1 MRKRNCLTFE
11 DFTMSTIN
19 ILGEENSLDDFDI
32 ESQGLFQGMN
42 FLDLNNIRN
51 NTVTNEISNGIAMR
65 SPFGKDSLFHV
76 PEKGTLREY
85 LTDKGLFEKSRS
97 IFGDLDLENI
107 LIDSMS
113 QGIDDLPYFCKK
125 GNKIRII
132 QHIANTNY
140 EEYFATYFAT
150 NSKKLTTYLDN
161 FLWFI
166 EGEDSNTITFHFFVS
181 DNRIK
186 DVICTMGS
194 DIFDCLKLT
203 TNINS
208 TGGFTIKSENEGD
221 YEVNPILQNFKGDI
235 ANRLEDFYYSNQA
248 NLKEKFSIS
257 RSKVIDALNQEFQAE
272 GDYQRTID
280 WLFEKMGVTTSFK
293 DFVNNFREDSKDVKS
308 YRLDESRY
316 LPFHPNFDPIFNDSL
331 LKAFGINPN
340 VKVDEYFKTFLIDDT
355 EDIKKFQIQEKEVNW
370 VYGYNAGFCG
380 LWNALVDTVDGFV
393 NIIPSLYDIF
403 TDRASFKQFLHLVKE
418 FFEHITEL
426 MDKLEEWELKNASYS
441 VYRYE
446 YTETYGMTL
455 IALLFIPLPK
465 TAAGGK
471 ASEVLSVFSKTISTF
486 IESEVILIAYRLGL
500 RIEKTGNNWTLLFHD
515 IAISAGSKEKIAARL
530 DQITKTGLVPLDEA
544 LGLGKRS
551 IQTFERLK
559 LQLKINPTTIDLVEI
574 NGSLFFRLNPE
585 DISKLASF
593 LNLTKLER
601 RVKIKQATQNLRVNS
616 KAKYNP
622 AKAKSKGFD
631 VPASKNGLSP
641 DFTKTPY
648 LYNENS
654 IVKIRMTGN
663 REKDFLVAFEKMGI
677 KDQLEMLRIR
687 EELEYVWHHLDD
699 LNENLECTMQLVT
712 KESHNGTLTHI
723 GSCGQI
729 QKVLNVKK
737 YK

>member
-1 MRKRNCLTFE
+1 
-11 DFTMSTIN
+11 MSTIN
-19 ILGEENSLDDFDI
+19 SLGEENSLDDFDI
-32 ESQGLFQGMN
+32 ESQRLFQGVN
-42 FLDLNNIRN
+42 FLDLNDIRN
-51 NTVTNEISNGIAMR
+51 KTTTNEISNGIAMT
-65 SPFGKDSLFHV
+65 SPFGKDSLFYV
-76 PEKGTLREY
+76 PEKGTLSDY
-85 LTDKGLFEKSRS
+85 LTDKGLFEKSKS

-107 LIDSMS
+107 LIDAMS

-140 EEYFATYFAT
+140 EEYFATYFDA

-166 EGEDSNTITFHFFVS
+166 EGEDSNKITFHFFVS
-181 DNRIK
+181 HNRIK

-203 TNINS
+203 TNVNS
-208 TGGFTIKSENEGD
+208 TGGFTIKNDNDS
-221 YEVNPILQNFKGDI
+221 YEVNPILQTFKGDI

-280 WLFEKMGVTTSFK
+280 WLFEKMGVTASFK

-340 VKVDEYFKTFLIDDT
+340 VKVEEYFKTFLIDDT

-403 TDRASFKQFLHLVKE
+403 TDRASFKQFLHFVKE

-446 YTETYGMTL
+446 YTECYGMTL

-471 ASEVLSVFSKTISTF
+471 ASEALSIFSKTISTF
-486 IESEVILIAYRLGL
+486 IESEVILLAYRLGL

-544 LGLGKRS
+544 LGLGKQS
-551 IQTFERLK
+551 IQTLERLK

-585 DISKLASF
+585 DISKLANF
-593 LNLTKLER
+593 LSMTNPEK
-601 RVKIKQATQNLRVNS
+601 RVKIKQATQNLRINS

-622 AKAKSKGFD
+622 AIAKAKGFD
-631 VPASKNGLSP
+631 VPKSKNGLSP
-641 DFTKTPY
+641 DFAKTPY

-654 IVKIRMTGN
+654 IVKIRMTN
-663 REKDFLVAFEKMGI
+663 SRSKDFELAFKKMGI
-677 KDQLEMLRIR
+677 TDKKLIEKID
-687 EELEYVWHHLDD
+687 EEFVWHHLDD
-699 LNENLECTMQLVT
+699 LSENLECTMQLVT
-712 KESHNGTLTHI
+712 KESHKGTLSHI
-723 GSCGQI
+723 GSCGQSE
-729 QKVLNVKK
+729 KVLNTK
-737 YK
+737 YKS